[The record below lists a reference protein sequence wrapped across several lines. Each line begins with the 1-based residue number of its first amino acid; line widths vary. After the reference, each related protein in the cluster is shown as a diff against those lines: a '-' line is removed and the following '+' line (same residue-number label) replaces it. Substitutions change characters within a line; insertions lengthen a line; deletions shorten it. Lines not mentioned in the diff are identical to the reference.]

1 MPVQCSTSWPLSL
14 LLNQRYK
21 NAMIK
26 FIYSVFYIVRSLVI
40 GAPDIVVVLKN
51 WGYRL
56 IEVNLERKLRRAVY
70 KNVKCYSHRI
80 KIVYMLII
88 NKYRERHLR
97 TSIKRTLW
105 LTMAKRKI
113 SHINIWQCW
122 GPFNHILW
130 HLCFIFGETTGYLLD
145 LSDLFDIKN

>member
-1 MPVQCSTSWPLSL
+1 MQVQSSTSWPLSL

-26 FIYSVFYIVRSLVI
+26 FIYSVLYIVRSLVI
-40 GAPDIVVVLKN
+40 EAPDIVVVFKN

-88 NKYRERHLR
+88 NKYRERHLQ

-105 LTMAKRKI
+105 LTMAKAKI
-113 SHINIWQCW
+113 SRINISQCW

-130 HLCFIFGETTGYLLD
+130 HLCFIFGGENRLPAGFEWFLQH
-145 LSDLFDIKN
+145 